1 MEIAARFEHK
11 YLLTIAQ
18 RDDLLASFAGQLLP
32 DTGGGLSGRYPVV
45 SLYCDSP
52 DQKCRWEAWRGVP
65 SRRKLRMRI
74 YGTKDGAIA
83 PAIFLEIKHKDG
95 NEGAKRRAQLSAS
108 EAWAAVNGQ
117 HLSLPDAGEA
127 RVLAEVRQL
136 VAAEA
141 FAPVCVIR
149 YDRHAYRFI
158 DAHDIELLRIT
169 FDHGIRARFDQL
181 TPTPEDDNCPLT
193 VLADN
198 LCLMEV
204 KGSTAV
210 PYAFAAHLSARGLY
224 PRHFSKYSECMRL
237 HGATPALSCLS

>member
-18 RDDLLASFAGQLLP
+18 RDELLANFAGQLQP
-32 DTGGGLSGRYPVV
+32 DTVGGLSGRYPVV
-45 SLYCDSP
+45 SLYCDTP

-95 NEGAKRRAQLSAS
+95 KDGVKRRALLSAS
-108 EAWAAVNGQ
+108 QAWAAINGREI
-117 HLSLPDAGEA
+117 SLPDTGDA

-136 VAAEA
+136 VAAEG
-141 FAPVCVIR
+141 FAPACVIR
-149 YDRHAYRFI
+149 YDRHAYRFV
-158 DAHDIELLRIT
+158 DAHGSELLRIT
-169 FDHGIRARFDQL
+169 FDHGIRVRFNQL
-181 TPTPEDDNCPLT
+181 TPTPEDDNCPLA

-204 KGSTAV
+204 KGETAV
-210 PYAFAAHLSARGLY
+210 PFAFATHLSAQGLY
-224 PRHFSKYSECMRL
+224 PRPFSKYSESMRL
-237 HGATPALSCLS
+237 YGATPALSYLS